1 MGQIVRDAITVSMLY
16 GSGAVAPRT
25 MVPPTFRG
33 IHISNVKC
41 EKAGR
46 AVELIGLPDRPIE
59 NITLEG
65 ISIAADVGVQCA
77 DVRDVRLKNVQ
88 ISAKQGPVVQLVD
101 SRDVIISGS
110 KCPEGTDV
118 FLNVQGGKTSG
129 IHLVGNDLS
138 KAKTGVVAGED
149 VPAGAVDTR

>member
-1 MGQIVRDAITVSMLY
+1 
-16 GSGAVAPRT
+16 
-25 MVPPTFRG
+25 
-33 IHISNVKC
+33 
-41 EKAGR
+41 
-46 AVELIGLPDRPIE
+46 
-59 NITLEG
+59 
-65 ISIAADVGVQCA
+65 
-77 DVRDVRLKNVQ
+77 VRDVRLKNVQ
-88 ISAKQGPVVQLVD
+88 ISAKQGPVIQLVN
-101 SRDVIISGS
+101 SRDVTVSGS